1 MQKLGRKV
9 STTEKDTEKRALG
22 REMETKRK
30 GQKKYFKIRATE
42 KKDRERIKK
51 NPYTERTMAETPKM
65 GSKKEGEAKTK
76 KVERKRGCY
85 WKRAR
90 VRQRARDRPRLT
102 QGHLRGTGTKRKRE

>member
-1 MQKLGRKV
+1 MGEKWKQREKERKNILKL
-9 STTEKDTEKRALG
+9 EQ
-22 REMETKRK
+22 
-30 GQKKYFKIRATE
+30 QKKKQ
-42 KKDRERIKK
+42 REDK

-76 KVERKRGCY
+76 KIERKRGCY